1 MYILFQSTTVRFSTS
16 FSTAL
21 DRRRLP
27 DLIESW
33 SKKLCSDWSKKL
45 CSDWPKNCQSSFP
58 KICRLLIRFLAEN
71 ASILFCFT
79 NRSKLLDLFVLCP
92 DTESK
97 YLLTLIFFEKQNI
110 IIVLLFRLKWL
121 ERLSELTVVILHNVN
136 V

>member
-33 SKKLCSDWSKKL
+33 SKKLCSDWS
-45 CSDWPKNCQSSFP
+45 KNCQSSFP

-110 IIVLLFRLKWL
+110 IIVLLFRFKWL
-121 ERLSELTVVILHNVN
+121 DRLSELAVVILHNVN

>member
-27 DLIESW
+27 DLTGSW
-33 SKKLCSDWSKKL
+33 SKKLCSDWSK
-45 CSDWPKNCQSSFP
+45 NCQSFFP
-58 KICRLLIRFLAEN
+58 MICLLIRFLAEN
-71 ASILFCFT
+71 ASILFCLT
-79 NRSKLLDLFVLCP
+79 NRSKKLDLFVLCP
-92 DTESK
+92 DIESK

-110 IIVLLFRLKWL
+110 IIVLLFRFKWL
-121 ERLSELTVVILHNVN
+121 DRLSELAVVILHNVN